1 MFSRGNKPAERGVV
15 GMLSVIASGCR
26 IVGNVECD
34 GEIQVDGTIEGD
46 LKGKTVIIGE
56 KGSIR
61 GLISGDLVRVLGSV
75 NGQIHSKAVELAKTA
90 RVLGDIHHDSLSV
103 AAGAHV
109 EGRFDRISSEKGT
122 VTALPAG
129 KKDQVLLAANGSEA
143 KA

>member
-1 MFSRGNKPAERGVV
+1 
-15 GMLSVIASGCR
+15 MLSVIASGCR
-26 IVGNVECD
+26 IIGNIECD

-46 LKGKTVIIGE
+46 LKGKTVVIGE
-56 KGSIR
+56 KGSIK
-61 GLISGDLVRVLGSV
+61 GLISGELVRVLGSV

-109 EGRFDRISSEKGT
+109 EGRFDRISSEKGSI
-122 VTALPAG
+122 TALPSG
-129 KKDQVLLAANGSEA
+129 KKDQVLLAAGGADA